1 LVFASSYIDLWRP
14 LHRAEEI
21 LLRLEPTNILINQA
35 RFDLLRYSNS
45 AVNSEGNNHT
55 ALLNEAIQLLS
66 DPNPANKAQIGD
78 DSKPKE
84 ASPSTLRSSEDAV
97 AAIQATR
104 HAMNVYRDS
113 RRTVMVLARDMVMAT
128 AAGAGIILYGS
139 AWLAI
144 MAVNTPA
151 DNVPMQA
158 ILGAAACF
166 TAGALVGLVSRLRGI
181 EGVDALVDDYGLSV
195 SRLYSAS
202 VLSGITGLLGVLL
215 TGVISLTHS
224 ASINDEMTIAK
235 LGGMPGVFNLT
246 QTPYDLIIAG
256 VFGLTPS
263 LLLSQLREQFTGIK
277 KELASTEAAGH
288 IAPKQ

>member
-1 LVFASSYIDLWRP
+1 MARHGSRLW
-14 LHRAEEI
+14 L
-21 LLRLEPTNILINQA
+21 
-35 RFDLLRYSNS
+35 
-45 AVNSEGNNHT
+45 
-55 ALLNEAIQLLS
+55 
-66 DPNPANKAQIGD
+66 
-78 DSKPKE
+78 
-84 ASPSTLRSSEDAV
+84 
-97 AAIQATR
+97 
-104 HAMNVYRDS
+104 
-113 RRTVMVLARDMVMAT
+113 
-128 AAGAGIILYGS
+128 
-139 AWLAI
+139 
-144 MAVNTPA
+144 NTPA